1 MLGKHISIQ
10 SLAIFDDEA
19 IFRCAGYMISLRAMM
34 PELSSGGSPVVLGS
48 TAPMQLG

>member
-19 IFRCAGYMISLRAMM
+19 IFRCAGYI
-34 PELSSGGSPVVLGS
+34 GILGER
-48 TAPMQLG
+48 